1 MNYQPEYYEKNLVS
15 IYVLQQML
23 FLYGYIIYGKDGES
37 VIRV

>member
-23 FLYGYIIYGKDGES
+23 FLMVISYIEKMEK
-37 VIRV
+37 V